1 MEKTYNIITLDPIR
15 LAPRTHNPRIIE
27 RNDRHDI
34 DALRLDRREVLDV
47 AREMPG

>member
-1 MEKTYNIITLDPIR
+1 MEKTYNIITLNPIR